1 MKITLKEISTG
12 TIQEWTMGQ
21 MLDFINEDRNP
32 EWVPYGKDD
41 WKDGW
46 THFGAPDEFEIISTK

>member
-1 MKITLKEISTG
+1 
-12 TIQEWTMGQ
+12 MGQ

-32 EWVPYGKDD
+32 EWVPYDKSD